1 MKSTFKQELILPF
14 LDEIKDMKLSEM
26 IDEARSRAQIISDQI
41 RELKYHGESEEF
53 SQALKFYH
61 DLKGLLYFL
70 EHKDRP
76 ETVQPK
82 RFQRFKWIAQKL
94 VNKGEIEDYI
104 LEKFNWD

>member
-26 IDEARSRAQIISDQI
+26 ISEARSRTQTISDQI
-41 RELKYHGESEEF
+41 RELKYQGESEEF
-53 SQALKFYH
+53 SQTLKFYH
-61 DLKGLLYFL
+61 DLKG
-70 EHKDRP
+70 P